1 MAWNSVESG
10 PKRDLVGDLTS
21 AVKNAGL
28 KMGLYYSIWDWY
40 NPYWPKEQQSILSKG
55 SMAVNFKDANSKNN
69 KFSNEEIQT
78 AQKGLDKYIDKVM
91 LPQLKQIV
99 TNYEPALLFSDGDW
113 WMDYKKWRTLPFL
126 SWALNNAP
134 NKEEL
139 VFNDRWGKVRGK
151 HGGYYTTE
159 YGSGFADG
167 TTPWEENRGI
177 GMSFGINRI
186 ENIDDYRTGKELIFM
201 LVDIVSRG
209 GNLLLNIGPN
219 ADGTIPVIMQQ
230 RLIEIGHWLS
240 VYGEGIYDTKQWIK
254 DAQWSSGIIP
264 SFTKNDFHAGF
275 PIYEMTINPKNGNA
289 VKEFWFTKKGNNLY
303 AFAPEWPKNINILI
317 EDVKT
322 TIETEVKL
330 MGCEKSL
337 PYTET
342 NNGIVIDISS
352 INIHDLK
359 SQYVFGFKVSNIIE

>member
-1 MAWNSVESG
+1 
-10 PKRDLVGDLTS
+10 
-21 AVKNAGL
+21 
-28 KMGLYYSIWDWY
+28 
-40 NPYWPKEQQSILSKG
+40 
-55 SMAVNFKDANSKNN
+55 
-69 KFSNEEIQT
+69 
-78 AQKGLDKYIDKVM
+78 
-91 LPQLKQIV
+91 
-99 TNYEPALLFSDGDW
+99 
-113 WMDYKKWRTLPFL
+113 
-126 SWALNNAP
+126 
-134 NKEEL
+134 
-139 VFNDRWGKVRGK
+139 
-151 HGGYYTTE
+151 
-159 YGSGFADG
+159 
-167 TTPWEENRGI
+167 
-177 GMSFGINRI
+177 
-186 ENIDDYRTGKELIFM
+186 M

-230 RLIEIGHWLS
+230 RLIEIGNWLS

-275 PIYEMTINPKNGNA
+275 PIYEMTINPKKGNA

-317 EDVKT
+317 EDVKI
-322 TIETEVKL
+322 TIKTEVKL

>member
-1 MAWNSVESG
+1 M
-10 PKRDLVGDLTS
+10 
-21 AVKNAGL
+21 
-28 KMGLYYSIWDWY
+28 
-40 NPYWPKEQQSILSKG
+40 
-55 SMAVNFKDANSKNN
+55 
-69 KFSNEEIQT
+69 
-78 AQKGLDKYIDKVM
+78 
-91 LPQLKQIV
+91 
-99 TNYEPALLFSDGDW
+99 
-113 WMDYKKWRTLPFL
+113 
-126 SWALNNAP
+126 
-134 NKEEL
+134 
-139 VFNDRWGKVRGK
+139 
-151 HGGYYTTE
+151 
-159 YGSGFADG
+159 
-167 TTPWEENRGI
+167 
-177 GMSFGINRI
+177 
-186 ENIDDYRTGKELIFM
+186 
-201 LVDIVSRG
+201 SRG

-275 PIYEMTINPKNGNA
+275 PIYEMTINPKKGNA

-322 TIETEVKL
+322 TNKTEVKL

-352 INIHDLK
+352 ITINDLK